1 MLQRAGSLGI
11 VLFTFIVLAAGEGSP
26 HEKIMQD
33 MIGAFDA
40 IAASLK
46 TITDEDTATAAKPA
60 LKKGNDAFVDAR
72 KRAAKL
78 PAPEKDEKIR
88 LEKLYKPKIE
98 ESLKKMNMEITR
110 VEMVPG
116 GKDALKEIAGV
127 LKKDGK

>member
-1 MLQRAGSLGI
+1 MMRRAGSLGI
-11 VLFTFIVLAAGEGSP
+11 ILFALSVLAAGEGSP

-33 MIGAFDA
+33 MIGAFDS

-46 TITDEDTATAAKPA
+46 TITDEETATAAKPA
-60 LKKGNDAFVDAR
+60 LKKSNDAFVDAR
-72 KRAAKL
+72 NRAAKL